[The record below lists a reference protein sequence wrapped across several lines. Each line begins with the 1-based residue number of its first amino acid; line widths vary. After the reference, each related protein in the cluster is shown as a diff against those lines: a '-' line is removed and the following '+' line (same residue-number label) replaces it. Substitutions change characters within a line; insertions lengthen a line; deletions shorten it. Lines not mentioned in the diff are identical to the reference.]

1 MNNKGNYISAIRGPI
16 LLITLGTILAI
27 DHFGSYGF
35 SRTWPVLI
43 IVIGL
48 MKLLERSLA
57 SRPDPPAPPP
67 PAAYEPSPYEPAPYK
82 SDEPSEI
89 TNPGTEGGR
98 L

>member
-1 MNNKGNYISAIRGPI
+1 MSNNTAAGYIGAIRGPV
-16 LLITLGTILAI
+16 LLLTLGIILAI

-57 SRPDPPAPPP
+57 ARPEHPAGPEG
-67 PAAYEPSPYEPAPYK
+67 PA
-82 SDEPSEI
+82 
-89 TNPGTEGGR
+89 GMMEGGQS
-98 L
+98 